1 MPQHRENHRSLL
13 PVRPLRHA
21 GTRNGAELLADA
33 FQEMLAD
40 NKREK
45 KPTRA
50 GAYTSKVTF
59 EEFTLDTI
67 EAYSSWRRDART
79 AIHDVWQRG
88 DFLLWV
94 TGNHLGVLPVY
105 DELVKKNV
113 VVIQFDAHLDIYNLA
128 DCTEELSHGN
138 FLLHVDGQLLP
149 VVNVG
154 HRELLL
160 RPEYIARYYRQTYSA
175 AELALDPEP
184 ALLAIQEMC
193 ADAES
198 VFLDLDCDVFDPA
211 YFPAVRPSVADG
223 PQSPA
228 LPALPRRRLVAARVR
243 FGHLRIRSR
252 PRPQRPEPDHV
263 DVADRIHPSA
273 PPREKMNTSGEFVR
287 RKEEPQESAEYAE
300 KKQCE
305 RVL

>member
-1 MPQHRENHRSLL
+1 MVKTAALFFPFDLFG
-13 PVRPLRHA
+13 HA
-21 GTRNGAELLADA
+21 GTRNGAEVLADA

-45 KPTRA
+45 KPIRA
-50 GAYTSKVTF
+50 RAYSSKVTF
-59 EEFTLDTI
+59 KEFTLDTI
-67 EAYSSWRRDART
+67 DAYSSWRRDARS

-94 TGNHLGVLPVY
+94 TGNHLGVLPAY
-105 DELVKKNV
+105 DELAKKNV

-138 FLLHVDGQLLP
+138 FLLHVDGKLP
-149 VVNVG
+149 PIVNVG

-160 RPEYIARYYRQTYSA
+160 RPEYIARYYRHSYSA

-193 ADAES
+193 ADAEA

-211 YFPAVRPSVADG
+211 YFPAVAHPLPMGLS
-223 PQSPA
+223 PQLFLRFLDAAWSPRVCGFA
-228 LPALPRRRLVAARVR
+228 ISEFDPARDRNDQSLGTLMWLIEYVL
-243 FGHLRIRSR
+243 LR
-252 PRPQRPEPDHV
+252 QY
-263 DVADRIHPSA
+263 
-273 PPREKMNTSGEFVR
+273 EKSG
-287 RKEEPQESAEYAE
+287 
-300 KKQCE
+300 
-305 RVL
+305 